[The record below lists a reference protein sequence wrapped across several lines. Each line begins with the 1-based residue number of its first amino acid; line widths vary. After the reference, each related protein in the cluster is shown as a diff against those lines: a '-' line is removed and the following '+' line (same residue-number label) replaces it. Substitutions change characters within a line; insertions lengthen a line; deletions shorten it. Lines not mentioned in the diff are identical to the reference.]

1 MSAWYVFSVMGFYPV
16 NPASGEYVIGSPLF
30 EKVILHAGNTKSF
43 TIEAGN
49 VSTTNKY
56 IQSAMM
62 NGKSYPYSY
71 ITKKQIEQGST
82 LLLNMGGKP
91 SKWGTQPNDC
101 PMSGIMR

>member
-1 MSAWYVFSVMGFYPV
+1 VMGFYPV

-30 EKVILHAGNTKSF
+30 EKVIIHTGNAKSF

-82 LLLNMGGKP
+82 LLLNMGDKP
-91 SKWGTQPNDC
+91 SKWGTQPNDY
-101 PMSGIMR
+101 PVSKIMR